1 MPAVPRGTGR
11 AQLGVTPEENAGIG
25 RPEDRDLQDS
35 IIRHL
40 TDANARSQGIAVEYL
55 DGPEA
60 ERAERFSRF
69 LARRYYRDRL
79 NRGFRYSAKLVDPQN
94 AADHV
99 PDSAQ
104 FESILD
110 NCVLS
115 SIATSRAV
123 GELAVTHLV
132 PFRHEEWWSEL
143 LEYERAFFLQ
153 LATSEA
159 TLPSKFPQ
167 RGTSTIVRTFEFD
180 WPELL
185 LRLRSKEIPTEASR
199 RAVTLLFSRTHLGR
213 IYVVELDAASATVFD
228 ALNGNTTLES
238 VPSLRSISAIETQR
252 VFTTLAEVGAIVVPV
267 IDVSV

>member
-1 MPAVPRGTGR
+1 MPAVPRGTGGAR
-11 AQLGVTPEENAGIG
+11 PGVTPEENLNIG
-25 RPEDRDLQDS
+25 KHDDRDVHDQ

-40 TDANARSQGIAVEYL
+40 TDANARSQGQALEL
-55 DGPEA
+55 FENREA

-69 LARRYYRDRL
+69 LSRRYYRDRL
-79 NRGFRYSAKLVDPQN
+79 SRGFRYSAKLVDPQK

-99 PDSAQ
+99 PDSAL

-115 SIATSRAV
+115 SIATSREV
-123 GELAVTHLV
+123 GELAVAHLV
-132 PFRHEEWWSEL
+132 PFRHEKWWSEL

-159 TLPSKFPQ
+159 TPPSKFPQ

-180 WPELL
+180 LPELL
-185 LRLRSKEIPTEASR
+185 VRLRSKEIPTEASR

-213 IYVVELDAASATVFD
+213 IYVVELDAASASVFD

-252 VFTTLAEVGAIVVPV
+252 VFTTLAEVGAIVVPAA
-267 IDVSV
+267 

>member
-1 MPAVPRGTGR
+1 MPKEST
-11 AQLGVTPEENAGIG
+11 GIG
-25 RPEDRDLQDS
+25 RREDRDLQDS

-40 TDANARSQGIAVEYL
+40 TDANARAQGIAVEYL

-79 NRGFRYSAKLVDPQN
+79 SRGFRYSAKLVDRQN
-94 AADHV
+94 AADHL

-110 NCVLS
+110 DCVLS

-132 PFRHEEWWSEL
+132 PFWHEEWWSEL

-159 TLPSKFPQ
+159 TPSSKFPQ
-167 RGTSTIVRTFEFD
+167 RSTSTIVRTFEFD
-180 WPELL
+180 LPELL
-185 LRLRSKEIPTEASR
+185 VRLKSEQIPTQASR
-199 RAVTLLFSRTHLGR
+199 RAVTLLFSRTHVGR
-213 IYVVELDAASATVFD
+213 VYVVELDTLSAAVLD
-228 ALNGNTTLES
+228 AIDGKTTLERI
-238 VPSLRSISAIETQR
+238 PSLRRMSATETQR
-252 VFTTLAEVGAIVVPV
+252 VFTTLAEVGAIVVPTA
-267 IDVSV
+267 